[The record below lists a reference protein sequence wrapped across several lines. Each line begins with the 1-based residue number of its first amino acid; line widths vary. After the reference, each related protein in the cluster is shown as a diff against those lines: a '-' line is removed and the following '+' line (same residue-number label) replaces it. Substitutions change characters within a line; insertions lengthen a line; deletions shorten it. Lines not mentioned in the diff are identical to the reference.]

1 MNRDE
6 LYAFWRFEEDFP
18 FSGWSFY
25 HLDERWEE
33 EPLPWDFR
41 TEVLHTLRHS
51 DMLLDVDT
59 GDEFLLSLGHPYE
72 RTAVTEFPNPDGGS
86 IANQLAPL
94 GIRVA
99 SCDASCD
106 ELPFDDNT
114 FDVVICRHG
123 SYVRRELYRVLK
135 SGGIVMMQQIGG
147 RNNELLARRLLPGHE
162 MPYPQHHLSAEVAR
176 FKQTGFEVLD
186 AREYFPKLRFFDS
199 GAVVYYAKIMDWEFP
214 GFSVDACREELYA
227 LEKEIAERGFVQSM
241 QHRFFLV
248 ARKPY

>member
-6 LYAFWRFEEDFP
+6 LYAFWRFEENFP

-51 DMLLDVDT
+51 DRLLDVDT
-59 GDEFLLSLGHPYE
+59 GGEFLLSLGHPYE
-72 RTAVTEFPNPDGGS
+72 HTAVTEVPDPDGER
-86 IANQLAPL
+86 IANELAPL

-99 SCDASCD
+99 PCDSAR
-106 ELPFDDNT
+106 EPLPFADES

-123 SYVRRELYRVLK
+123 SYLRRELYRVLRPN
-135 SGGIVMMQQIGG
+135 GILLLQQIGG

-162 MPYPQHHLSAEVAR
+162 MPCPQHHLSAEVAR

-186 AREYFPKLRFFDS
+186 AREYFPKLRFYDT
-199 GAVVYYAKIMDWEFP
+199 GAVVYYATMMDWEFP
-214 GFSVDACREELYA
+214 GFSVDACKNELYA
-227 LEKEIAERGFVQSM
+227 LEKDIAERGYVESM
-241 QHRFFLV
+241 QHRFFIV
-248 ARKPY
+248 GRKPR